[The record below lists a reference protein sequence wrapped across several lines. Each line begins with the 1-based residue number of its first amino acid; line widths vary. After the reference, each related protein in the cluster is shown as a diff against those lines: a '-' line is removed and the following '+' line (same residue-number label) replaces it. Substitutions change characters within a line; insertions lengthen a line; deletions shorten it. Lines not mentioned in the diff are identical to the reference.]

1 MVSRISSQLFHSF
14 FSSSS
19 FIQNQCQYDGDIKG
33 RLSCST
39 STWKPIVYK
48 VLAVGL
54 IIADVADGI

>member
-14 FSSSS
+14 FSSI
-19 FIQNQCQYDGDIKG
+19 IQNQCQADGDIKG
-33 RLSCST
+33 RLSCLA
-39 STWKPIVYK
+39 STWKPIMHK